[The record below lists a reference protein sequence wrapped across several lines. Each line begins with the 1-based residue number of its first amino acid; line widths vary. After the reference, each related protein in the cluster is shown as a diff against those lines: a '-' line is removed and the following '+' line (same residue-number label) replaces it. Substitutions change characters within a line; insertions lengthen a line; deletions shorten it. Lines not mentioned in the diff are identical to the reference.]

1 MADNRILVI
10 SMTHC
15 VIKMARKNLLF
26 DKINE
31 INNTIPSAG
40 LGLSMAQ
47 KLLKV
52 MYGTITVKSL
62 KGKGTKVETVQPH
75 RFAKKEDIITEA
87 TFTAKIE
94 ESEQKNN

>member
-1 MADNRILVI
+1 
-10 SMTHC
+10 
-15 VIKMARKNLLF
+15 
-26 DKINE
+26 
-31 INNTIPSAG
+31 
-40 LGLSMAQ
+40 MAQ